1 MASLTRT
8 VYGSDGRGIQTITGS
23 DGSVTQRVLEA
34 QSRRVE
40 AQVASNA
47 QEPLVTWAGDGRIK
61 PVGANNSYRPRGVQ
75 ANTGLGKGDPVQL
88 NGGLVSA
95 TPSNGGNSTELQ
107 SQIKAQAETL
117 AKIAKNLPGQIG
129 EGDPNTEATP
139 GTKDVLPR
147 YPDDTYYDESS
158 GTLFVW
164 DSDQES
170 DPADPRWVPRHQ
182 LFQGFTGDPND
193 QSGSAVPVYLDGA
206 IAVSGNKIYIG
217 SVANGWSEFSSGGGG
232 VQVSYLL
239 SFTFANPPGGVVAMQ
254 FAAASFDNAGVFD
267 ASNNTRIS
275 LGSGVYEIQLRL
287 EANFPGLSDP
297 DYVGRWVFTCNFF
310 DDTDALVTTEGYSL
324 HEGRVNRHFLYPTF
338 WINTVGTQISYAT
351 IFVSYGVY
359 NGNQLISQPSSA
371 DYNFGRAIVKKLS

>member
-8 VYGSDGRGIQTITGS
+8 VYGPDGRGIQTITGS
-23 DGSVTQRVLEA
+23 NGSVTQRVLEA

-47 QEPLVTWAGDGRIK
+47 QKPLVTWDGDGRIK
-61 PVGANNSYRPRGVQ
+61 PVGANDSYRPRGVQ

-117 AKIAKNLPGQIG
+117 AKIAKNLPGRIG
-129 EGDPNTEATP
+129 EGDPNTETTP

-158 GTLFVW
+158 GALFVW

-193 QSGSAVPVYLDGA
+193 QGGSAVPVYLDGA
-206 IAVSGNKIYIG
+206 IAANSTGEIYVGNLSSGNWKLASSDPIEDMDLITDAGDGVYKMITRS
-217 SVANGWSEFSSGGGG
+217 SVAYTVEAVYTDGTGAISTSPAIGQSIAVGDSLTATLSGNDD
-232 VQVSYLL
+232 SRY
-239 SFTFANPPGGVVAMQ
+239 SFT
-254 FAAASFDNAGVFD
+254 
-267 ASNNTRIS
+267 
-275 LGSGVYEIQLRL
+275 IQLR
-287 EANFPGLSDP
+287 
-297 DYVGRWVFTCNFF
+297 RI
-310 DDTDALVTTEGYSL
+310 DA
-324 HEGRVNRHFLYPTF
+324 
-338 WINTVGTQISYAT
+338 
-351 IFVSYGVY
+351 
-359 NGNQLISQPSSA
+359 
-371 DYNFGRAIVKKLS
+371 